1 MPTIE
6 IFATGDEIGTFSSVS
21 SSGNSNG
28 MKVTLGGVQPL
39 GSATDVFRIVIRQ
52 VNTGG
57 ALFQNGQLVD
67 IYAWPDTDPPSP
79 PIYSSLNPQHDQF
92 QGRASSAE
100 HQIFT
105 SAGVVLDLNGITA
118 GTLQYGPGIN
128 PPRDQQLSFTSF
140 SPDPPVFPCFAA
152 GTLIEAE
159 GGPRAVETLR
169 EGDLVLTADNGLQ
182 PIRWIGQRRVSG
194 LDRLAP
200 ILIKA
205 GALGNYR
212 DLLVSP
218 QHRMLM
224 QDWRMQIYFAAPQVL
239 VAAKHLV
246 NGKTI
251 TLAPRQ
257 QITYVHLAFDRHEII
272 FAEGCP
278 SESLFL
284 ADESMASLGAE
295 ALAELREIFPELR
308 DHAPGGKAARAF
320 LRGWEAALV
329 A

>member
-6 IFATGDEIGTFSSVS
+6 IFATGDEIGIYSSLSVS
-21 SSGNSNG
+21 GASNG
-28 MKVTLGGVQPL
+28 TQVTLQGVQAL
-39 GSATDVFRIVIRQ
+39 GTSTDVFRIVIRN
-52 VNTGG
+52 VEEGDG
-57 ALFQNGQLVD
+57 LFSSGQYVD
-67 IYAWPDTDPPSP
+67 IYAWPDTDPPAP
-79 PIYSSLNPQHDQF
+79 PLYSSLDPQSDQF
-92 QGRASSAE
+92 NGRASSAE
-100 HQIFT
+100 HQVFT
-105 SAGVVLDLNGITA
+105 GANIVFDLNGITE
-118 GTLQYGPGIN
+118 GTIQYGPGID
-128 PPRDQQLSFTSF
+128 PPRDQQLSFNTF

-159 GGPRAVETLR
+159 GGPRPAETLK

-182 PIRWIGQRRVSG
+182 PIHWIGKRSVSG

-218 QHRMLM
+218 QHRMLV
-224 QDWRMQIYFAAPQVL
+224 QNWRTQVYFGKSQVL

-251 TLAPRQ
+251 RPAPRSS
-257 QITYVHLAFDRHEII
+257 ITYVHMAFDQHEII

-284 ADESMASLGAE
+284 ADESMAALGAD
-295 ALAELREIFPELR
+295 ALAELRDIFPDMRR
-308 DHAPGGKAARAF
+308 DAPSSKAARAF
-320 LRGWEAALV
+320 LRGWEGTLV

>member
-1 MPTIE
+1 MPTVE
-6 IFATGDEIGTFSSVS
+6 FFATGDEIGTYSSVS

-28 MKVTLGGVQPL
+28 MRVTLQGVQPL
-39 GSATDVFRIVIRQ
+39 GTSTDVFRIVVRQ
-52 VNTGG
+52 VNSGD
-57 ALFQNGQLVD
+57 ALFRNGQMVD
-67 IYAWPDTDPPSP
+67 IYAWPDTNPPSP
-79 PIYSSLNPQHDQF
+79 PLYSSLNPQHDQF

-105 SAGVVLDLNGITA
+105 SARVIFDLNGITP
-118 GTLQYGPGIN
+118 GTMQYGPGFN

-159 GGPRAVETLR
+159 GGPRPAETLK

-182 PIRWIGQRRVSG
+182 PIRWIGRRRVSG

-218 QHRMLM
+218 QHRMLV
-224 QDWRMQIYFAAPQVL
+224 QDWRTQIYFAAPQVL

-246 NGKTI
+246 NGRTI
-251 TLAPRQ
+251 IPAPRQ
-257 QITYVHLAFDRHEII
+257 QITYVHMAFDRHEII

-284 ADESMASLGAE
+284 ADESMAALGADM
-295 ALAELREIFPELR
+295 LAELTEIFPDLR
-308 DHAPGGKAARAF
+308 QDAHHPRAARAF
-320 LRGWEAALV
+320 LRGWEGALV